1 MTDPLRTPG
10 PIFLGQE
17 NPVYRNWVMLLN
29 GYGFNWYRADN
40 QARADDLLIRS
51 RASEHLAEAAASLRA
66 AEAAYR
72 RRFIPPPSR
81 EHPSSDPACLAEA
94 RRLHDTADRIA
105 ALDTRLRGAAV
116 PGDDKIWARLRTRQE
131 DLLQQLCQC
140 DLVLVGMANDLR
152 ALAAGIGVVPQ
163 TGLAADTERAIDQS
177 LAELAKSLAKR
188 DELLATGLG
197 G

>member
-1 MTDPLRTPG
+1 MTDPLRTPR

-17 NPVYRNWVMLLN
+17 SPVYRNWVMLLN
-29 GYGFNWYRADN
+29 CYGFNWYRANN

-51 RASEHLAEAAASLRA
+51 RASEHLAEAAASLHA

-81 EHPSSDPACLAEA
+81 EHPSPDPAGLAEA
-94 RRLHDTADRIA
+94 RRLHDAADRIA

-131 DLLQQLCQC
+131 DLLLQLCQC
-140 DLVLVGMANDLR
+140 DLMLVGMAKDLA
-152 ALAAGIGVVPQ
+152 ALAAGIGVLPQ
-163 TGLAADTERAIDQS
+163 TGLAADAEQAIDQS
-177 LAELAKSLAKR
+177 LGELATSLAR
-188 DELLATGLG
+188 REELLATGLG

>member
-1 MTDPLRTPG
+1 MTDPLRTPH

-17 NPVYRNWVMLLN
+17 TPAYRNWVMLLN

-81 EHPSSDPACLAEA
+81 EHPSPDPACLAEA
-94 RRLHDTADRIA
+94 RRLRDASDRIA

-131 DLLQQLCQC
+131 DLLLQLCQC
-140 DLVLVGMANDLR
+140 DLMLVGMASDLR
-152 ALAAGIGVVPQ
+152 TLVAAIGKLPQ
-163 TGLAADTERAIDQS
+163 TGLAAEAEQAIDQS
-177 LAELAKSLAKR
+177 LAELANSLTRR

>member
-1 MTDPLRTPG
+1 MTDPLRTPH

-17 NPVYRNWVMLLN
+17 TPLYRNWVMLLN

-81 EHPSSDPACLAEA
+81 ENPSPDPACLAAA
-94 RRLHDTADRIA
+94 RRLRDVSDRIA
-105 ALDTRLRGAAV
+105 ALDTKLRGAAV
-116 PGDDKIWARLRTRQE
+116 PGDDKIWGRLRTRQE
-131 DLLQQLCQC
+131 DLLLQLCQC
-140 DLVLVGMANDLR
+140 DLMLVGKASELR
-152 ALAAGIGVVPQ
+152 ALAAGIGTMPQ
-163 TGLAADTERAIDQS
+163 AGVATEAEQAIDQS
-177 LAELAKSLAKR
+177 LTDLATSLAR
-188 DELLATGLG
+188 REELLATGLG

>member
-1 MTDPLRTPG
+1 MTDPLRTRP

-17 NPVYRNWVMLLN
+17 DPAYRNWVMLLN

-66 AEAAYR
+66 AEATYR

-81 EHPSSDPACLAEA
+81 EHPSPDPACLAEA
-94 RRLHDTADRIA
+94 RRLRDITDRIA

-116 PGDDKIWARLRTRQE
+116 PGDDKIWARFRTRQE
-131 DLLQQLCQC
+131 DLLLQLCQC
-140 DLVLVGMANDLR
+140 DLALVGTANDLR

-163 TGLAADTERAIDQS
+163 TGLALDTERAIDQS
-177 LAELAKSLAKR
+177 LAELATALSR
-188 DELLATGLG
+188 RGELLAAGLG

>member
-1 MTDPLRTPG
+1 MTDPLHTPR

-17 NPVYRNWVMLLN
+17 DPVYRNWVMLLN

-51 RASEHLAEAAASLRA
+51 RASEHLAQAAASLRA

-81 EHPSSDPACLAEA
+81 EHPSPNPACLAEA
-94 RRLHDTADRIA
+94 RRLRDAADRVA

-116 PGDDKIWARLRTRQE
+116 PGDDKIWARLRARQE
-131 DLLQQLCQC
+131 DLLLQLCQC
-140 DLVLVGMANDLR
+140 DLALVGMANDLA

-163 TGLAADTERAIDQS
+163 TGLAAETELAIDRS
-177 LAELAKSLAKR
+177 LAELATSLATR
-188 DELLATGLG
+188 DVLLAAGLG